1 MRAKIALTFLLTL
14 LCGIGNAQTAP
25 RVFSIDGKALA
36 ERKQKKDASL
46 TAAIAK
52 LDANARKVLK
62 SEVASII
69 TKQATPPSGS
79 KNDYMSQA
87 PYFWRNP
94 ETKDGLPYIRKD
106 GERNPEIQRYPDH
119 KLMDDMMDAVE
130 DLSRAYYFTDKEE
143 YAAKATDVLRMWF
156 LNAKTRMNPNLEF
169 AQAIPGLN
177 TGRGIGIIETR
188 GLTRVVESVG
198 LLAGAKAWTKDD
210 QAGLEK
216 WFGDYLRWLTDSKN
230 GRDEGNAKNNHG
242 TFYDVQAISF
252 ALFARKDD
260 VAKKL
265 LESAKQNRIAKQIEP
280 NGSQPLELE
289 RTQSWGYSTMN
300 LEGFVSLAEL
310 GDAAGVD
317 LWNYETKGGRSIRKA
332 FDFLYPFATG
342 EKKWTHKQIDPLKPE
357 RLYTLMRR
365 ANGKFRDKRFNEMMS
380 AVPKLK
386 TDDPEMLFHF

>member
-1 MRAKIALTFLLTL
+1 
-14 LCGIGNAQTAP
+14 
-25 RVFSIDGKALA
+25 
-36 ERKQKKDASL
+36 
-46 TAAIAK
+46 
-52 LDANARKVLK
+52 
-62 SEVASII
+62 
-69 TKQATPPSGS
+69 
-79 KNDYMSQA
+79 
-87 PYFWRNP
+87 
-94 ETKDGLPYIRKD
+94 
-106 GERNPEIQRYPDH
+106 
-119 KLMDDMMDAVE
+119 
-130 DLSRAYYFTDKEE
+130 
-143 YAAKATDVLRMWF
+143 
-156 LNAKTRMNPNLEF
+156 
-169 AQAIPGLN
+169 
-177 TGRGIGIIETR
+177 
-188 GLTRVVESVG
+188 
-198 LLAGAKAWTKDD
+198 
-210 QAGLEK
+210 
-216 WFGDYLRWLTDSKN
+216 TDSKN

-317 LWNYETKGGRSIRKA
+317 LWNYETKDDRSIRKA